1 MDYLK
6 VLKEK
11 ESRIFKLESGT
22 VFLLKD
28 LFEGVQWN
36 SFSIGDRLNLGR
48 TFKNLVEN
56 KKVPNVMYLGKAEN
70 NSAKYIKTKG
80 E

>member
-36 SFSIGDRLNLGR
+36 GFSKGDRLNLGR
-48 TFKNLVEN
+48 TFKNLVDN

-70 NSAKYIKTKG
+70 NSAKYEKIKG